1 MTTDEKLDLLI
12 SKVTSLDGKVTS
24 LEGEVSILGKN
35 IIDINS
41 KVTNIQLDIENEI
54 KPNIMRVAEGH
65 LDLSRKLNEAINFC
79 NNIDVKFESYD
90 LLIKYHDNE
99 IAKLKLAK

>member
-12 SKVTSLDGKVTS
+12 
-24 LEGEVSILGKN
+24 N
-35 IIDINS
+35 
-41 KVTNIQLDIENEI
+41 KVTNIQLDIDNEI

-79 NNIDVKFESYD
+79 C
-90 LLIKYHDNE
+90 LKYM
-99 IAKLKLAK
+99 